1 MRLDASVNAAINE
14 NSIDSTVNELGN
26 LIDDITNDLNSMDMI
41 FYNMNDYF
49 KSNQSDEF
57 VAKFN
62 SFRKNFELIR
72 ENLGTFTSDLIKV
85 KNGTADLMALEAIR
99 FNDLADEKTLQAKK
113 INVEN

>member
-1 MRLDASVNAAINE
+1 MRLDTSVNAEINE

-49 KSNQSDEF
+49 KANQSDEF

-62 SFRKNFELIR
+62 TYRKHFEILR
-72 ENLGTFTSDLIKV
+72 DNLGTFTSDLIKV
-85 KNGTADLMALEAIR
+85 KNGTIDLLAVAANR
-99 FNDLADEKTLQAKK
+99 FNDLAAEKELQAKK

>member
-1 MRLDASVNAAINE
+1 MRLDTSVNAEINE
-14 NSIDSTVNELGN
+14 NSIDSTVNELSN

-57 VAKFN
+57 VTKFN
-62 SFRKNFELIR
+62 TYRKNFELVR

-85 KNGTADLMALEAIR
+85 KNGTADLLSFEANR
-99 FNDLADEKTLQAKK
+99 FNDLALEEELQAKK
-113 INVEN
+113 INVEK

>member
-1 MRLDASVNAAINE
+1 MRLDTSVHAEINE
-14 NSIDSTVNELGN
+14 NSIDSTVNELSN

-57 VAKFN
+57 VAKF
-62 SFRKNFELIR
+62 SSYRKCFDTLR
-72 ENLGTFTSDLIKV
+72 ENLGTFTSDLMKV
-85 KNGTADLMALEAIR
+85 KNGTIDLLTTEVNR
-99 FNDLADEKTLQAKK
+99 FNELAHEHELQAKK